1 MATIRFT
8 VPGECVGKQR
18 PRVYR
23 TATGG
28 THAMTPEKTVSYETL
43 VKWALTNT
51 EGFKMLT
58 GEIEAHITVYMQ
70 MAKSMSK
77 KDKKLVE
84 EGKKNPTKRP
94 DIDNL
99 AKSILDA
106 CNGIAYKDDAYV
118 TRAVI
123 EKRYALEGEEART
136 EVMFRERFE
145 KK

>member
-23 TATGG
+23 TATGR
-28 THAMTPEKTVSYETL
+28 THAMTPQKPVSYENL
-43 VKWALTNT
+43 VKWVLINT
-51 EGFKMLT
+51 ENFKPLT

-70 MAKSMSK
+70 MAKSMAK
-77 KDKKLVE
+77 KDRKLVA
-84 EGKKNPTKRP
+84 EGKKNPTKKP

-123 EKRYALEGEEART
+123 EKRYALEVEEART
-136 EVMFRERFE
+136 DVMFRERFE